1 MMRDMARLV
10 VLAVLAALLS
20 PAAPAATSPAS
31 PRADLPLAGRLVVVD
46 PGHQLGNARHRA
58 EIGQLVDAGN
68 GETKPCNTTGTATN
82 GGFPEATF
90 TWRVARRLAARLRAL
105 GAEVVLTRTTNSR
118 DDWGP
123 CVDVRGRLGNA
134 GYRGWERPADL
145 KVSVHGDGSLSG
157 GRGFHVIV
165 AAKPDGRAASTA
177 FARAVRGALHDRGF
191 RNATYTAGGRG
202 LTHRSDLATLN
213 LSEVPTA
220 MVELGNMRSVADA
233 RVMTSTRGQQRYAAA
248 LATAVRRYLG

>member
-10 VLAVLAALLS
+10 VLAVLATLLS
-20 PAAPAATSPAS
+20 PAVPAPAA
-31 PRADLPLAGRLVVVD
+31 PRADLPLAGRVIVID
-46 PGHQLGNARHRA
+46 PGHQLGNSRHRA
-58 EIGQLVDAGN
+58 EIGQPVDAGN
-68 GETKPCNTTGTATN
+68 GQTKPCNTTGTATD

-134 GYRGWERPADL
+134 GFRGWDRPADL
-145 KVSVHGDGSLSG
+145 KLSIHGDGSLSG

-165 AAKPDGRAASTA
+165 ADKPDGRLASTA
-177 FARAVRGALHDRGF
+177 LGRTVRGALHDRGF
-191 RNATYTAGGRG
+191 RNATYTAGGHG
-202 LTHRSDLATLN
+202 FTYRSDLATLN

-220 MVELGNMRSVADA
+220 MVELGNMRSAADA
-233 RVMTSTRGQQRYAAA
+233 RVMTSARGQQRYAAA
-248 LATAVRRYLG
+248 LAVAVKRYLD

>member
-1 MMRDMARLV
+1 MARLV
-10 VLAVLAALLS
+10 VLAVLIVLTGLLTT
-20 PAAPAATSPAS
+20 AAPASAQPPATV
-31 PRADLPLAGRLVVVD
+31 RADLPLAGRLVVID
-46 PGHQLGNARHRA
+46 PGHQLGNSRHRA
-58 EIGQLVDAGN
+58 EIAQPVPAGN
-68 GETKPCNTTGTATN
+68 GQTKPCNTTGTAAN

-90 TWRVARRLAARLRAL
+90 TWRVARRLAGRLRAL

-118 DDWGP
+118 ADWGP

-134 GYRGWERPADL
+134 GYRGWDRPADL
-145 KVSVHGDGSLSG
+145 KLSIHGDGSLSG

-177 FARAVRGALHDRGF
+177 FGRAVRGALHGRGF

-220 MVELGNMRSVADA
+220 MVELGNMRSAADA
-233 RVMTSTRGQQRYAAA
+233 RVMTSRKGQNRYAAA
-248 LATAVRRYLG
+248 LATAVSRYLL

>member
-1 MMRDMARLV
+1 MARLV
-10 VLAVLAALLS
+10 LLAVLAVLTSLLT
-20 PAAPAATSPAS
+20 PADPVSAHPPTV
-31 PRADLPLAGRLVVVD
+31 RADLPLAGRLVVID
-46 PGHQLGNARHRA
+46 PGHQLGNSRHRA
-58 EIGQLVDAGN
+58 DIAQPVPAGN
-68 GETKPCNTTGTATN
+68 GQTKPCNTTGTATN

-90 TWRVARRLAARLRAL
+90 TWRVARRLAERLRTL

-118 DDWGP
+118 ADWGP

-134 GYRGWERPADL
+134 GYRGWGRPADL
-145 KVSVHGDGSLSG
+145 KLSIHGDGSLSG

-165 AAKPDGRAASTA
+165 ASKPDGRAASTA
-177 FARAVRGALHDRGF
+177 FGRRVRGALHGRGF

-202 LTHRSDLATLN
+202 LIHRSDLATLN

-220 MVELGNMRSVADA
+220 MVELGNMRSAADA
-233 RVMTSTRGQQRYAAA
+233 RVMTSAKGQRRYAAA